1 MLGPMSSSRLSL
13 LIALSCASLSLL
25 GCERT
30 PVAIKDAE
38 VISVVPSSMHGEY
51 GQEQVHNI
59 DNVSEVPY
67 LTVTAEGLELSYGTK
82 VEIVEADVQGDV
94 VQVKRARVRKPNE
107 KRAMECMGSIT
118 LRDDKLL
125 ISLFDAKSDN
135 ECDKTFALNDW
146 IKWNDVATFD
156 EPFAG
161 RYLQGMG
168 SFGGPTIIELKGKKV
183 TLSGGEEADEPV
195 DLVKAQRL
203 GSSDEFILVRE
214 AKIGAQTCE
223 GVIYF
228 TDEER
233 RRIVAGFTEI
243 PVEGAEFGPG
253 ERACTVFNGGR
264 ISSDLSKF
272 PTKKLTN
279 GKTTVQI
286 VDGKFLITEGGA
298 EGTRCELEVL
308 KTESLPT
315 TSRYSAEIPI
325 FGGELANLIQ
335 VPSQQTGEDCTDK
348 LIGRCVQAGVGYDV
362 YGEPLTAEAAG
373 LDAEAVKAL
382 DKSCKEAGDFH
393 ATCPEA
399 LVVKEESST
408 TYKIGAT
415 PLAVVA
421 EACFDFTG
429 EFKVVE

>member
-286 VDGKFLITEGGA
+286 VDGKFLITGKLNFLADNLSISASRFAATATAQSASVAVGGTLLFDA
-298 EGTRCELEVL
+298 EVENIAGST
-308 KTESLPT
+308 
-315 TSRYSAEIPI
+315 
-325 FGGELANLIQ
+325 
-335 VPSQQTGEDCTDK
+335 
-348 LIGRCVQAGVGYDV
+348 QAGDAWIDV
-362 YGEPLTAEAAG
+362 YGPDG
-373 LDAEAVKAL
+373 GPVF
-382 DKSCKEAGDFH
+382 EAGNPKFGPKGLSIPSGQTRGRTDLPIRIPGTASPGDGYRAILFVGDFG
-393 ATCPEA
+393 T
-399 LVVKEESST
+399 KEVQ
-408 TYKIGAT
+408 
-415 PLAVVA
+415 AV
-421 EACFDFTG
+421 G
-429 EFKVVE
+429 EFTFEVTP

>member
-1 MLGPMSSSRLSL
+1 MSSLRPSVIAVALTSL
-13 LIALSCASLSLL
+13 ALPLG

-30 PVAIKDAE
+30 PVAIKDAP
-38 VISVVPSSMHGEY
+38 VISVVPASMHGEY
-51 GQEQVHNI
+51 GQKQVHNI

-67 LTVTAEGLELSYGTK
+67 LTVTAEGLELSYGTR

-94 VQVKRARVRKPNE
+94 VQVKRARVRKPSE

-125 ISLFDAKSDN
+125 ISLFDARSDN

-146 IKWNDVATFD
+146 VKWNEVQAFE

-168 SFGGPTIIELKGKKV
+168 GFGAPTVIELEGRRV
-183 TLSGGEEADEPV
+183 TFKGGEDADSPV
-195 DLVKAQRL
+195 ELVKAQRL
-203 GSSDEFILVRE
+203 GKSDEFILVRE
-214 AKIGAQTCE
+214 AKVGGQTCE
-223 GVIYF
+223 GVLYF
-228 TDEER
+228 PDDERER
-233 RRIVAGFTEI
+233 LVAGFTEI
-243 PVEGAEFGPG
+243 PGEAAAFGPG
-253 ERACTVFNGGR
+253 EQPCTAWDGR
-264 ISSDLSKF
+264 RIVSDLGKF
-272 PTKKLTN
+272 PTEKLSN
-279 GKTTVQI
+279 GSTTVGLE
-286 VDGKFLITEGGA
+286 DGKFVISSGGE

-315 TSRYSAEIPI
+315 TSRYSQEIPI

-335 VPSQQTGEDCTDK
+335 VPSQKTGQSCTDK
-348 LIGRCVQAGVGYDV
+348 LIGRCVQAGVGYDAF
-362 YGEPLTAEAAG
+362 GEPMTAEQAG
-373 LDAEAVKAL
+373 LDAAAVAAL
-382 DKSCKEAGDFH
+382 DESCKEAGDYH
-393 ATCPEA
+393 ATCPDA
-399 LVVKEESST
+399 LVIKEESST

-415 PLAVVA
+415 PLSVVL